1 MPEYGR
7 VTGSERMRN
16 AARLWREHRTCE
28 FPARLRGAEVD
39 GIDLV
44 MLDTD
49 TAGCVHAW
57 IRDGG
62 VLDPERGRILRTCIE
77 DLDRVTARISDP
89 TGRHYYERLHRL
101 AVLVAKGH
109 DTV

>member
-1 MPEYGR
+1 M
-7 VTGSERMRN
+7 TGSERMRN

-28 FPARLRGAEVD
+28 FPAPLRGAEVE

-44 MLDTD
+44 MLDAD

-62 VLDPERGRILRTCIE
+62 ALDPERGRILRTCVE

-89 TGRHYYERLHRL
+89 AGRRYYERLHRL
-101 AVLVAKGH
+101 AVLVAKAH
-109 DTV
+109 DTA